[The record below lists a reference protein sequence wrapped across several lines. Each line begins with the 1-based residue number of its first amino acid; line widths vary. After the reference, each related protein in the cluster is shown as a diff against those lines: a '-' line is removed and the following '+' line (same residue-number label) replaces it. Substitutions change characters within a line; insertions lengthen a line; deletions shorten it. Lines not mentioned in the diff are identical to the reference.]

1 MSTTKLFILTVLL
14 SLLGDVFSE
23 IRVQLKPMKSAR
35 KWFHENSGAAKPDGS
50 APTFTKGPVSEPLK
64 NYYDAEY
71 YGIIGI
77 GTPPQSFKVIF
88 DTGSSNL
95 WVPSSKCTLCN
106 HHRYVSSSSTSYVK
120 NGTAFRIS
128 YGSGSVSGFLSK
140 DNMALGNMKVSGL
153 TFAEVT
159 REYEQIFYT
168 SPFDGILG
176 LGYPQIA
183 ADGVKPPF
191 DAMVDQ
197 RLVTN
202 PVFSVYLNRD
212 TSGPV
217 GGEILF
223 GGIDKAH
230 YTGAITYAPVT
241 KQGFWQFRMDSMKVG
256 TTTTVCDT
264 GCQVIADT
272 GTSLVAGP
280 SADIAEVNTAIGAKP
295 DNLGQYI
302 VSCNVTNLP
311 IVTIA
316 IAGKMFPLEAK
327 DYVYRVNS
335 TTCITGFMSLGDFS
349 PHDATWILGDVF
361 LGPYYSIFDRGQNRV
376 GFAKSK

>member
-1 MSTTKLFILTVLL
+1 M
-14 SLLGDVFSE
+14 
-23 IRVQLKPMKSAR
+23 
-35 KWFHENSGAAKPDGS
+35 
-50 APTFTKGPVSEPLK
+50 
-64 NYYDAEY
+64 
-71 YGIIGI
+71 
-77 GTPPQSFKVIF
+77 
-88 DTGSSNL
+88 
-95 WVPSSKCTLCN
+95 
-106 HHRYVSSSSTSYVK
+106 K

-241 KQGFWQFRMDSMKVG
+241 KQGFWQFRMDRCVSLF
-256 TTTTVCDT
+256 TYLF
-264 GCQVIADT
+264 VI
-272 GTSLVAGP
+272 SIYF
-280 SADIAEVNTAIGAKP
+280 SA
-295 DNLGQYI
+295 LLRSSQRCRR
-302 VSCNVTNLP
+302 S
-311 IVTIA
+311 
-316 IAGKMFPLEAK
+316 
-327 DYVYRVNS
+327 
-335 TTCITGFMSLGDFS
+335 
-349 PHDATWILGDVF
+349 
-361 LGPYYSIFDRGQNRV
+361 RV
-376 GFAKSK
+376 GLIPVFESLRVTKGHYSHRR